1 MKKIKPLISAPLM
14 ALIFYFFIIL
24 FIILSLKNFTL
35 LAAPVFFALVIAY
48 LFNPLVS
55 FLEKRTPLSR
65 PFISALLM
73 CILVLAF
80 SFLVGILL
88 PDFIDRIK
96 NAAVKIPQLL
106 KQFAEKVEVVSN
118 YLTKNFSEYIGNV
131 DIRGSIETTI
141 SKILYNFS
149 DLLIKGF
156 SSLYGV
162 FFIMAFLFLTPLFS
176 YYFLKDYNKIKKSLF
191 ELVPVR
197 VSKNFLKKI
206 EDMNRILSSFIRG
219 QAIVVL
225 ILAVLY
231 SIGLSLI
238 GLPFPILIGIL
249 SGIGDIIPY
258 LGTIVGFIISLII
271 GIAYFQSIEKLL
283 LVVLVFAVVKG
294 SENWFFYP
302 KIVGREV
309 GLHFV
314 WVLVSI
320 ILFGRLFGFWGLLIA
335 IPASAGFKVFIT
347 DLVDYYKKSSF
358 FKKK

>member
-1 MKKIKPLISAPLM
+1 MKKINSLISPPLQ

-24 FIILSLKNFTL
+24 FVILSLKHFTL
-35 LAAPVFFALVIAY
+35 LSAPVFFALVIAY

-55 FLEKRTPLSR
+55 FLERKTPLSR
-65 PFISALLM
+65 PIISALLM
-73 CILVLAF
+73 VVLVLAF

-96 NAAVKIPQLL
+96 NAAEKLPQLL
-106 KQFAEKVEVVSN
+106 KQFSEKVEVISN
-118 YLTKNFSEYIGNV
+118 YLTKNFSEYIGNI
-131 DIRGSIETTI
+131 DIMGSIETTI

-149 DLLIKGF
+149 DLLIKAF

-162 FFIMAFLFLTPLFS
+162 FFILAFLFLTPLFS
-176 YYFLKDYNKIKKSLF
+176 YYFLKDYYKIKKSLF
-191 ELVPVR
+191 GLVPVR
-197 VSKNFLKKI
+197 VSKTFLKKI

-219 QAIVVL
+219 QAIVVM
-225 ILAVLY
+225 ILAILY

-238 GLPFPILIGIL
+238 GLPFPVLIGIF
-249 SGIGDIIPY
+249 SGLGDIIPY
-258 LGTIVGFIISLII
+258 MGTIVGFIISLVI

-283 LVVLVFAVVKG
+283 LVVLVFAIVKG

-320 ILFGRLFGFWGLLIA
+320 ILFGRIFGFWGLLIA
-335 IPASAGFKVFIT
+335 IPASAGFKVFLT
-347 DLVDYYKKSSF
+347 DLVEYYKQSAF